1 LDVVNYLAHG
11 ISKIDQDNEASS
23 DRASEAGNSDTEAG
37 SPLDKYTTNLN
48 EEALQGRID
57 PLIGR
62 ELELERTIQTLCRR
76 RKNNPLLVAKRALV
90 LS

>member
-1 LDVVNYLAHG
+1 MNHQLNAHR
-11 ISKIDQDNEASS
+11 KL
-23 DRASEAGNSDTEAG
+23 GNADTDAG

-48 EEALQGRID
+48 EEALRGRID

-76 RKNNPLLVAKRALV
+76 RKNNPLIGRR
-90 LS
+90 SGCW

>member
-1 LDVVNYLAHG
+1 LNKQDISRLDVVNYLAHG

-76 RKNNPLLVAKRALV
+76 RKK
-90 LS
+90 